1 MGPTANGSPNTFDI
15 EQNMRD
21 IDRKIQG
28 KMFTQPA
35 LKTWGIF
42 YADRDAKTATEFKST
57 MAECLKTCGYEGS
70 DPNMCQVKPGMKFDA
85 WKKELKAKL
94 NDGIQMV
101 VMILAGTK
109 ARCPLYD
116 DLKKFLLEEYPIPS
130 QVVLN
135 STISKGKNLRSIVS
149 KILIKMNAKVGGVP
163 WAVDNL
169 PFMST
174 PTMIMGMD
182 VFHST
187 ALGKKSVLALTAS
200 MNQSATTYWSTSATQ
215 DEIGQEAANNLQ
227 NGMKNAMEAFKK
239 NNGAYPARVIFYRDG
254 VGEGQV

>member
-1 MGPTANGSPNTFDI
+1 
-15 EQNMRD
+15 
-21 IDRKIQG
+21 
-28 KMFTQPA
+28 
-35 LKTWGIF
+35 
-42 YADRDAKTATEFKST
+42 
-57 MAECLKTCGYEGS
+57 
-70 DPNMCQVKPGMKFDA
+70 
-85 WKKELKAKL
+85 
-94 NDGIQMV
+94 
-101 VMILAGTK
+101 
-109 ARCPLYD
+109 
-116 DLKKFLLEEYPIPS
+116 
-130 QVVLN
+130 
-135 STISKGKNLRSIVS
+135 
-149 KILIKMNAKVGGVP
+149 MNAKVGGVP

-200 MNQSATTYWSTSATQ
+200 MNQSATTYWSTSACQ